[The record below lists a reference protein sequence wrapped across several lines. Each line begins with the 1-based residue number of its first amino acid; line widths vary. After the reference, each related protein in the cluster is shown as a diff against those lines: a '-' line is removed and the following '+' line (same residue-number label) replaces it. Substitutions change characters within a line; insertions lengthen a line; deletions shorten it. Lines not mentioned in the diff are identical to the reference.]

1 MTSTGC
7 VLGKTVN
14 CPPDA
19 SAVGRMQSFNRKCRI
34 TNQICVAPSC
44 GGAARSGDDPEE
56 NKADHPEGWLAGATD
71 PRNKRQ
77 RSHRLSERAT
87 TQKWQRRLGH
97 QPIGERGERAP

>member
-1 MTSTGC
+1 
-7 VLGKTVN
+7 
-14 CPPDA
+14 
-19 SAVGRMQSFNRKCRI
+19 MQSFNSKCRI

-44 GGAARSGDDPEE
+44 VGAARSGDDPEE

-71 PRNKRQ
+71 LRNKRQ